1 MSPLDQKELGRFI
14 RQHREDQGLSL
25 RELAEKSGVS
35 YTTIFRWEEGT
46 YNVPKVEML
55 ERLAPHLRVRLT
67 DLFAVAG
74 LAMPSG
80 LPELGPY
87 LRRKYD
93 LPVEAAGEVEK
104 YLETLRERYGVDSP
118 PARKGGRRGQSR
130 R

>member
-1 MSPLDQKELGRFI
+1 MPPVDQRELGRFI
-14 RQHREDQGLSL
+14 RQHRGGQGLSL
-25 RELAEKSGVS
+25 RELADKSGVS

-46 YNVPKVEML
+46 YSVPKVEML
-55 ERLAPHLRVRLT
+55 ERLAPHLGVRLT

-93 LPVEAAGEVEK
+93 LPVEAAGEVEQ
-104 YLETLRERYGVDSP
+104 YLETLRDRYGVGP
-118 PARKGGRRGQSR
+118 TRARKGGRRGQSR